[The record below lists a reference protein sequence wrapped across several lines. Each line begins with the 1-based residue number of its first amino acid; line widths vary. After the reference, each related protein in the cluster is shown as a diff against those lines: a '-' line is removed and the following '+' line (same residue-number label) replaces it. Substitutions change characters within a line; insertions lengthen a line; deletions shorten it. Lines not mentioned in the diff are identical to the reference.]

1 MFLSRNGL
9 RKLGHSLDILETFQ
23 VPQEVIRYI
32 LKITLFWIKR
42 KKYIGK
48 LWEKQKGKVPKAKE
62 NGASRVRNKQKW
74 KIKNPLTD
82 TSELHL
88 NVINFKYS
96 LEF

>member
-1 MFLSRNGL
+1 MLHVKNNFI
-9 RKLGHSLDILETFQ
+9 LD
-23 VPQEVIRYI
+23 
-32 LKITLFWIKR
+32 K
-42 KKYIGK
+42 KKYSGQ
-48 LWEKQKGKVPKAKE
+48 LWEKEKGKVPKAKE

-74 KIKNPLTD
+74 KIKSPLTD